1 MRRRGNVS
9 YRPGTYAVIPCP
21 EQLLAVV
28 EGDGRRRPRER
39 RLIRA
44 RRRKGNAT
52 DLDKKS
58 SQQAC
63 PVWRR
68 IRRQAWR
75 QDIVAT
81 ASAAGRP
88 DGLPGS
94 NWLGQLKDTTRTHL
108 VPVSVHYFLQV
119 TSYEGRVRWEH
130 KLYTT
135 RGREY
140 TRRRDQRWIVEEMA
154 PPRSC
159 ANDLPQA
166 CCNAGPG
173 FGAEVGCIR
182 SQRTSV
188 FLQVALFRESEGRT
202 LLICLLSNSHARSQS
217 SQF

>member
-1 MRRRGNVS
+1 MSR
-9 YRPGTYAVIPCP
+9 
-21 EQLLAVV
+21 LAAHPKA
-28 EGDGRRRPRER
+28 GM
-39 RLIRA
+39 
-44 RRRKGNAT
+44 
-52 DLDKKS
+52 
-58 SQQAC
+58 
-63 PVWRR
+63 
-68 IRRQAWR
+68 
-75 QDIVAT
+75 
-81 ASAAGRP
+81 AAGYRRDSFSCGTSRWP
-88 DGLPGS
+88 ARK
-94 NWLGQLKDTTRTHL
+94 QLAWAIEDTTRTHL